1 MDDQWVEIFK
11 NLELTTIPIKYL
23 HSVRITFNDNK
34 IWDIDVKKSKLNN
47 DNTNIEESLYKLFEE
62 YEDTIQDID
71 FRLDTKKIKKDI
83 QKKTTTFLKKRK

>member
-71 FRLDTKKIKKDI
+71 LRLDTKKIKKDI